1 MTRGER
7 VRNHIICRRSGFN
20 FPPHF
25 THLDELRSVKSHS
38 LLKQVSDRS
47 ALPSR
52 TSNCSSGVG
61 AAAAACTEE
70 PHIGRSEKPR
80 EHWARVT
87 STPNA

>member
-7 VRNHIICRRSGFN
+7 VRNRIICRRSSFN
-20 FPPHF
+20 SPPHF
-25 THLDELRSVKSHS
+25 THRDELRSVKSQS

-61 AAAAACTEE
+61 ATAAACREE

-80 EHWARVT
+80 EHWAREIT
-87 STPNA
+87 IPNT